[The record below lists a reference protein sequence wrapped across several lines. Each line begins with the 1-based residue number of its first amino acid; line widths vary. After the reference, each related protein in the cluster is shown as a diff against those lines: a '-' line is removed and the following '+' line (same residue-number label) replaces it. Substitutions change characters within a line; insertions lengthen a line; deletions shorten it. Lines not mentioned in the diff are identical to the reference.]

1 MNKYILILIILLIVE
16 FLIFLKRKID
26 IIENSQMEKILKT
39 KKLATLSFNTLI
51 KTIERNEN
59 IDIIKA

>member
-1 MNKYILILIILLIVE
+1 MIIVIILLIVE
-16 FLIFLKRKID
+16 FFIFLKRKID

-51 KTIERNEN
+51 RTIERNEN
-59 IDIIKA
+59 IEIITA